1 MFVLRKVSMDVMD
14 SPDKL
19 KDLIIDQCGDA
30 VTKRNL
36 EIGYFRRSKKFWLN
50 NRLDMNDFWEL
61 ILKGES
67 ITLWCVETTEHS
79 RKRTQPDASEDEHT
93 ERPKKL
99 SKMEERK
106 SEAEKFEKRFE

>member
-1 MFVLRKVSMDVMD
+1 MDEMD

-19 KDLIIDQCGDA
+19 KDLIIDQCGDT
-30 VTKRNL
+30 VTKCNL

-79 RKRTQPDASEDEHT
+79 R
-93 ERPKKL
+93 
-99 SKMEERK
+99 
-106 SEAEKFEKRFE
+106 